1 MQISPSLCADCGIG
15 RDHHRTRPGEQEAA
29 ADGKRGWRVF
39 PRGEFP
45 LWSSGPKSGSNHP
58 FRPGGRRHS
67 KCGGSAVERTFRC
80 LSRCKSPLC
89 PFLLRRRSAAC
100 PPHGAGGRS
109 GLSALQGVRE
119 REVPTGRVS
128 GQSRHRTGRRLR
140 TQIAGGLLS
149 RRLTATG
156 IKHTRLLPGDWVTA
170 DRLLGTSRGV
180 PVAKTHSEPVNV
192 VFEGLGMQDPCQPVL
207 PGREG
212 HLKR

>member
-109 GLSALQGVRE
+109 GLSAIQGVRE

-128 GQSRHRTGRRLR
+128 GQSPPPNRQATPNSNRRGTAFKTPDCNR
-140 TQIAGGLLS
+140 DQTHAVAS
-149 RRLTATG
+149 RRLGDGGSATWNVA
-156 IKHTRLLPGDWVTA
+156 R
-170 DRLLGTSRGV
+170 RTSR
-180 PVAKTHSEPVNV
+180 
-192 VFEGLGMQDPCQPVL
+192 
-207 PGREG
+207 
-212 HLKR
+212 